1 MCLPRQSSNA
11 TCSLGISQ
19 ITIGVMLLTIG
30 VGALIVL
37 RDYYLLCGGMWAG
50 VWILVTGVVGVIS
63 SRELLDNAAL
73 AKIYSVLNLAS
84 SCFGIMNLI
93 FFGVGLKEVE
103 LKSKLEKL
111 EESLNSMV
119 SVRNEVNNKNK
130 NLQSLVDE
138 LRERDVTW
146 TTENSGLKS
155 KLVFEQHC
163 IKEIKSQ
170 LEKEQVK
177 KESLKIKNKKLCES
191 LKTLEMRYGT
201 VEAQRKEIHEM
212 NESLQNGNI
221 KLVAQCKFMEINLAK
236 LSNENADLKEE
247 LKKREEE
254 VRAFVEDENNIEIY
268 LKERYTAFTSLQVYY
283 AKLEVAKNEVEKER
297 DKLKKDIEILSKSK
311 ENAEKGNQGLEEKLS
326 QCQFL
331 FIENDEKYAAIM
343 ERVNTLMKQNI
354 TYEKTIKQMNE
365 QINELK
371 HNCQEH
377 VYNEEKLR
385 SELIQTTQR
394 LEKSFDEN
402 EEIRAKLTESLRK
415 ITLTMEEEESR
426 LRDEYK
432 KKDVKIEHLSRK
444 VKECEEIIEANK
456 TQMFNSNERVN
467 LLSAKVE
474 CLTAE
479 ILKLKQEQEQLVQQI
494 ETFRHCESA
503 WQNDATSNLSR
514 IGKLEKMLDE
524 RDKTMALY
532 REEVEL
538 LERLCKEDQ
547 MQAIKELQEELNRD
561 HSIQDTSSLWN
572 EL

>member
-1 MCLPRQSSNA
+1 MKKFDIIPIFEIAIISVGLNCITVCLVFLIDSKKPPFKTND
-11 TCSLGISQ
+11 GISFC
-19 ITIGVMLLTIG
+19 
-30 VGALIVL
+30 
-37 RDYYLLCGGMWAG
+37 R
-50 VWILVTGVVGVIS
+50 
-63 SRELLDNAAL
+63 
-73 AKIYSVLNLAS
+73 
-84 SCFGIMNLI
+84 
-93 FFGVGLKEVE
+93 EVE
-103 LKSKLEKL
+103 LKSKVEKL

-130 NLQSLVDE
+130 NLQSLLDE

-177 KESLKIKNKKLCES
+177 KESLKIKNKKLCEC
-191 LKTLEMRYGT
+191 LKTLEMRYET

-221 KLVAQCKFMEINLAK
+221 KLEAQCKSMEINLAE
-236 LSNENADLKEE
+236 LSNENADLKGE

-254 VRAFVEDENNIEIY
+254 VRAFVEDENNIEVY
-268 LKERYTAFTSLQVYY
+268 LKERYTAFTSLQAYY
-283 AKLEVAKNEVEKER
+283 AKLEVVKNEVEKER
-297 DKLKKDIEILSKSK
+297 DKLKNDIEILSKSK

-354 TYEKTIKQMNE
+354 TYETTIKQMNE
-365 QINELK
+365 QIIELK

-385 SELIQTTQR
+385 TELIETTQR

-415 ITLTMEEEESR
+415 ITITMEEEESK
-426 LRDEYK
+426 LREEYK
-432 KKDVKIEHLSRK
+432 IKDVKIEHLSRK

-479 ILKLKQEQEQLVQQI
+479 ILKLKQEQEQLIQQI
-494 ETFRHCESA
+494 
-503 WQNDATSNLSR
+503 
-514 IGKLEKMLDE
+514 GKKI
-524 RDKTMALY
+524 LY
-532 REEVEL
+532 RIKKATVVFNLPQNQTKMQLSLANTMRNLFLSSGE
-538 LERLCKEDQ
+538 CKAVGYGFEY
-547 MQAIKELQEELNRD
+547 KK
-561 HSIQDTSSLWN
+561 TSYL
-572 EL
+572 